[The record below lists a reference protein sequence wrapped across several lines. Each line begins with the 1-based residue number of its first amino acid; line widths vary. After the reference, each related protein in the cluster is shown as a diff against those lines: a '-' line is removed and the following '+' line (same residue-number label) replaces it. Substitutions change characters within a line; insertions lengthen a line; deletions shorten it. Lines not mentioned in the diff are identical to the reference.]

1 MDLIERFGARSGVGP
16 VTGLESLNLSDEF
29 RQLVTMPPENT
40 GGSFTALLEMP
51 DTQAMEL
58 LHFTDSSSSQTT
70 VTRVAGDIS
79 PPPPTPTLH
88 PFGTLTF
95 PSNSL
100 LLDRAAR
107 FSVIATE
114 QNGKISGE
122 TASSSANLDRV
133 KAEPAETDSSQ
144 RLASYPIV
152 EKQNQNKRKE
162 REKKVISIVSQST

>member
-1 MDLIERFGARSGVGP
+1 MDLTERFGARSGVGP
-16 VTGLESLNLSDEF
+16 VTGLESLN
-29 RQLVTMPPENT
+29 LVTMPPENT

-51 DTQAMEL
+51 DSQAMEL
-58 LHFTDSSSSQTT
+58 LHFTDSSSSLAT
-70 VTRVAGDIS
+70 VSRIAGDIS
-79 PPPPTPTLH
+79 PPTLH

-107 FSVIATE
+107 FSVIASE
-114 QNGKISGE
+114 QNGNISGE

-152 EKQNQNKRKE
+152 GKQNSTQNQNKRKE
-162 REKKVISIVSQST
+162 REKKVRHNQLIT